1 MHSRTWLTVTLVVC
15 LALVFAGTPAL
26 SQQKGPVVGLA
37 IKSLTNPAYKA
48 CADSAKATADKLGVE
63 LITLSSQGFSALEEQ
78 IHQVEDLIQKK
89 VNAIG
94 IVAVDSKGVIPVI
107 QEANKANIPVLTVDT
122 SADGGKLATFIAT
135 DNLKA
140 GRLAGEW
147 MVQQLEGKGK
157 VAMIE
162 GTPGSQQGRDRKTGF
177 HEVIKAAPGINLVSS
192 IPANFERA
200 KGMEVMEDIL
210 TANPDLAGVFAA
222 NDEMALGALEALKQ
236 RKLVGKVVLLGM
248 NGAPE
253 ALKAVYAGQMQGTV
267 VQYMEYVCETFVR
280 SAVRAINGEKL
291 PAYIDT
297 GVSIADTKFMQKV
310 LGTLNV
316 TLK

>member
-1 MHSRTWLTVTLVVC
+1 MRARKVLVV
-15 LALVFAGTPAL
+15 ALVACVGMVLAVSPGLA
-26 SQQKGPVVGLA
+26 QQKKPVIGLA

-48 CADSAKATADKLGVE
+48 CADSAAATAKQLNVD
-63 LITLSSQGFSALEEQ
+63 LIILSSQGFSALEEQ

-89 VNAIG
+89 VDAIG

-107 QEANKANIPVLTVDT
+107 QEANKKNIPVLTVDT

-140 GRLAGEW
+140 GTLAGEW
-147 MVQQLEGKGK
+147 MIAQLQGKGK

-162 GTPGSQQGRDRKTGF
+162 GTPGSQQGRDRKNGF
-177 HEVIKAAPGINLVSS
+177 HEAIKKASGIRLVSS

-222 NDEMALGALEALKQ
+222 NDEMALGAGEALKQ
-236 RKLVGKVVLLGM
+236 RKLIGKVTLLGM

-253 ALKAVYAGQMQGTV
+253 ALKAVYNGDLQGTV
-267 VQYMEYVCETFVR
+267 VQYMEYVGEMFVR
-280 SAVRAINGEKL
+280 SAVRAIKGESL
-291 PAYIDT
+291 PPYIDT
-297 GVSIADTKFMQKV
+297 GVTIADTKFMRKV
-310 LGTLNV
+310 FSTLNV
-316 TLK
+316 NLK